1 MKHIL
6 NNIPD
11 EEKNRILNQ
20 YSGQMKIDNS
30 KFNKLV
36 ETKLGDAKPLINEN
50 NNSDKK
56 DSNK

>member
-6 NNIPD
+6 NNISESEK
-11 EEKNRILNQ
+11 EEILNH
-20 YSGQMKIDNS
+20 YKGQMKIDNS

-50 NNSDKK
+50 NDSDKK
-56 DSNK
+56 DLNK

>member
-1 MKHIL
+1 MKHLL